1 MLCNYICST
10 CWQKKNEKERM
21 GIAFQ
26 PIFIWWHC
34 KKLAAVKQLEKTWH
48 SSKTL
53 KHNKLENVIAS
64 AVPVLLDHF

>member
-1 MLCNYICST
+1 
-10 CWQKKNEKERM
+10 M
-21 GIAFQ
+21 GIGFQ

-34 KKLAAVKQLEKTWH
+34 KELAAVKQLEKTWH